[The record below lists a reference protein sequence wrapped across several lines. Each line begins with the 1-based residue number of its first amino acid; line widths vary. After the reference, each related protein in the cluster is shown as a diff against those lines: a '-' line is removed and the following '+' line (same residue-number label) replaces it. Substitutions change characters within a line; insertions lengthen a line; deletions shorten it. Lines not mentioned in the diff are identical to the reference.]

1 MIGRSM
7 LSALAAAVCLLLPPL
22 ARDASAQVGKPN
34 DVLNPNR
41 ATKEQLVTVP
51 GVDAALADAIIANRP
66 YGDMTAVDRVVAAR
80 LDEEQ
85 RRAAYVKL
93 FLPINRNAATRE
105 EILLVPGAGNRM
117 VREFQEY
124 HPYRALAQF
133 HREIRKYVDEA
144 EVVRFE
150 QYVFV
155 PVDLNTATDEDIL
168 SIPGV
173 GARMLR
179 EFKEYRPYTDM
190 EQFRREI
197 GKYVSKDEVAMFE
210 RYVEIRK

>member
-51 GVDAALADAIIANRP
+51 GVDAALADAIIAGRP
-66 YGDMTAVDRVVAAR
+66 YGDMSAVDRVVAAR
-80 LDEEQ
+80 LNEEQ

-93 FLPINRNAATRE
+93 FLPINLNTATRE

-124 HPYRALAQF
+124 RPYRALAQF